1 AVLEECEPTSSA
13 VILRIPVLYGPAEHN
28 AESAINVLIDAV
40 WKAQDKDAAQPLPMD
55 DWSLRYPTNTTDVAR
70 VLLDIATKYLAAET
84 ARVAMP
90 KILHFSAEQRFTKY
104 EICEIFAEILGLPLG
119 GMIAKGEDKDAKP
132 VRPYDTHLSNKV
144 LRDLGVDVRAVDF
157 GDWWYV
163 YLFIFLLSV
172 GMLMMVR
179 WANFADR
186 KREMKAFRR

>member
-1 AVLEECEPTSSA
+1 SA

-40 WKAQDKDAAQPLPMD
+40 WKAQDKDDDAQPLPMD
-55 DWSLRYPTNTTDVAR
+55 NWSLRYPTNTTDVAR
-70 VLLDIATKYLAAET
+70 VILDIAIKYLAAEA

-104 EICEIFAEILGLPLG
+104 QICEIFAEILGLPLG

-157 GDWWYV
+157 GDWW
-163 YLFIFLLSV
+163 
-172 GMLMMVR
+172 
-179 WANFADR
+179 